1 MKLNLKEADSFKDH
15 GYKQV
20 WKWQGRDYGGIKASF
35 QYIENEGGYY
45 GEKCLYV
52 HRVGGRPCIMHR
64 VERQGDTIIVAC
76 SSYGQQ
82 IG

>member
-1 MKLNLKEADSFKDH
+1 MKLNLKNADRFKDH
-15 GYKQV
+15 GWKKV

-52 HRVGGRPCIMHR
+52 HRVGGRPCLVFR
-64 VERQGDTIIVAC
+64 VERRGDMILVPS